1 MIKNYFLFILP
12 FFLML
17 AGAATAQQKSYWS
30 ETDVSNIS
38 PGDLIKPSLGT
49 PFRLFDLE
57 LENLAEEL
65 SVLHS
70 TKAVTGDSDIFIDF
84 PDSHGNL
91 ESFAIEEMVI
101 MEPELSRKFPN
112 NRSYKGVS
120 VRDRGNKIY
129 FSVNELGVHAIVLS
143 ENRTIQYIE
152 PASKDL
158 KRYKVFKRNDVH
170 LSSEFTCLTDD
181 SESSFSKVEAYK
193 LGDDGKLR
201 TYRLALAGTGEY
213 ASYHISQQG
222 MENAAE
228 QEKKAVV
235 LAAMATAITRV
246 NALFENDLAI
256 RLQLVAN
263 NDELIYLDP
272 DTDPYSNFDA
282 SLITRQNQTNCDRV
296 IQSANYDI
304 GHVFSTG
311 LSSAVDELGIVCK
324 NEWKARGTTGSPSP
338 DGDIF
343 YYDFVA
349 HEFGHQFGANHTFNG
364 DKELCGINNQ
374 RNPQTAVEPGSG
386 STIMAYAGLCAP
398 QNVQFRS
405 DLYFHTVSIQEI
417 REFVTQGAGN
427 SCAVTTDLEFNQ
439 YAPVVNA
446 GEDRIIPK
454 GTPFKLTGE
463 ASDED
468 KDELTFAWEQTDNGI
483 TIVPPSPFA
492 TSGALN
498 RSVKPSIS
506 SSRYVPSL
514 NTLING
520 STSSKWEVIPETAR
534 DLNFTLTVRDNNRE
548 AGRVGSDDL
557 VITVS
562 DDAGPFRV
570 TSQDMDVTSWVPGTQ
585 ETISWDVAGSDSNGI
600 DVSQVNILLSVD
612 GGISFTE
619 VLAAN
624 VPNDGNQV
632 ISVPEIRAPNCF
644 VMVEAVGNIFFSIS
658 ARSFSIGDFNK
669 TCNTYFAADTPLT
682 IPDNDPKG
690 VSSSITVTEDISIER
705 IDVRLIEQ
713 INNSLTGPGIDHSY
727 LGDLTVSLQSPQ
739 GTTVDLI
746 REICG
751 SGQDIEATFSDAGDA
766 LECNSFNPG
775 ISGVK
780 KAIEDLSAFNGENA
794 RGIWTLTVTDAQDED
809 VGSLQ
814 AWGLEI
820 CGFDEV
826 LASKTYAFEEF
837 KVFPNPSNGVFNLR
851 FRSEEIG
858 DVRVELYDLLG
869 RTIADFNFRS
879 KSIDFEEQLDLSQ
892 ISRGTYILR
901 VRKGRKIDSRM
912 IQLK

>member
-1 MIKNYFLFILP
+1 MTKNYLLFILP
-12 FFLML
+12 FFLMF

-30 ETDVSNIS
+30 ETDESNIS
-38 PGDLIKPSLGT
+38 QGDLIKPSSSTQLQ
-49 PFRLFDLE
+49 LFDLE
-57 LENLAEEL
+57 LENLTEDL
-65 SVLHS
+65 SLLHS
-70 TKAVTGDSDIFIDF
+70 TKTINGDSNILIDF
-84 PDSHGNL
+84 PDSNGNL
-91 ESFAIEEMVI
+91 ESFAVEEMVI

-112 NRSYKGVS
+112 NRSYAGVS
-120 VRDRGNKIY
+120 ILDSSKKIF
-129 FSVNELGVHAIVLS
+129 FSVNELGVHAIVL
-143 ENRTIQYIE
+143 NRNGTIEYIE

-158 KRYKVFKRNDVH
+158 KSYKVFDRNDVQFG
-170 LSSEFTCLTDD
+170 SDFTCLTNDL
-181 SESSFSKVEAYK
+181 ESSFSKAEAYK

-213 ASYHISQQG
+213 SSYHISQQG
-222 MENAAE
+222 LENAPE

-235 LAAMATAITRV
+235 LAAMTTAITRV

-272 DTDPYSNFDA
+272 DTDPYSNFDPI
-282 SLITRQNQTNCDRV
+282 LITRQNQTNCDRV
-296 IQSANYDI
+296 IQSANYDM

-311 LSSAVDELGIVCK
+311 LKSAVDELGIVCK

-364 DKELCGINNQ
+364 DKELCGSYNQ

-398 QNVQFRS
+398 QNVQLRS
-405 DLYFHTVSIQEI
+405 DLYFHTISIREI
-417 REFVTQGAGN
+417 REFVTQDAGN
-427 SCAVTTDLEFNQ
+427 SCAVITDLTLNKH
-439 YAPVVNA
+439 APLVNA

-454 GTPFKLTGE
+454 GTPFKLKGE

-468 KDELTFAWEQTDNGI
+468 KDELTFTWEQTDSGI
-483 TIVPPSPFA
+483 TAVPPSSFA
-492 TSGALN
+492 TSGALY
-498 RSVKPSIS
+498 RSVQPSIS
-506 SSRYVPSL
+506 PSRYVPSL

-520 STSSKWEVIPETAR
+520 SISSKWEVIPETAR
-534 DLNFTLTVRDNNRE
+534 DLNFTLTVRDNNTE

-557 VITVS
+557 LITVS
-562 DDAGPFRV
+562 GDAGPFRV
-570 TSQDMDVTSWVPGTQ
+570 TSQDIEGISWEPGTQ
-585 ETISWDVAGSDSNGI
+585 ETISWDVAGSNSNGI
-600 DVSQVNILLSVD
+600 DVSEVNILLSVD
-612 GGISFTE
+612 GGISFTQ

-658 ARSFSIGDFNK
+658 AKSFSIGDFNK

-682 IPDNDPKG
+682 IPDNDPIG

-713 INNSLTGPGIDHSY
+713 INNSVTGPGIDHSY

-746 REICG
+746 REICD
-751 SGQDIEATFSDAGDA
+751 SRQDIEATFSDAGDA

-794 RGIWTLTVTDAQDED
+794 RGIWTLTVTDAQDRD

-814 AWGLEI
+814 AWSLEI

-837 KVFPNPSNGVFNLR
+837 KVFPNPSNGVFHLR

-879 KSIDFEEQLDLSQ
+879 KSIDFEEQLDLSL
-892 ISRGTYILR
+892 IARGTYILR

-912 IQLK
+912 IQVN